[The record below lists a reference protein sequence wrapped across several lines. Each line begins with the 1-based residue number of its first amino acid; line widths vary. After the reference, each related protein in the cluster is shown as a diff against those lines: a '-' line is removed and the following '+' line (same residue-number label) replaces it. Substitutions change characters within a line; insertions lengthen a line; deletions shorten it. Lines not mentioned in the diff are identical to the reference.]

1 MGGPPWGGTSKGWG
15 LMGKPSMGNALLVCP
30 PMVYLSMEC
39 AVMCCASVGGAT
51 MDYFSMGLA
60 SSGIY
65 FNGRWLDNPRS
76 NYLRYDGGGDI
87 GLCLEKIWFRC
98 LSPQVS
104 GLESLCQDTSS
115 LGTISLL
122 GAWSPPLNDAAL
134 YSIVGSCVGA
144 CDSIQLVVAAW
155 PNIRSPPLNDA
166 AHSSY
171 GRPFNLFH
179 YLISKS
185 KTPRIDGF
193 GFTPNALTRIQDALQ
208 HLGMLDEHGVRLL
221 DLREHNVRVLIG
233 EDDYQ
238 AEVEWNVEVI
248 VYAPEPIARNVAAGV
263 QVYAAGNH
271 HTR

>member
-1 MGGPPWGGTSKGWG
+1 
-15 LMGKPSMGNALLVCP
+15 
-30 PMVYLSMEC
+30 
-39 AVMCCASVGGAT
+39 
-51 MDYFSMGLA
+51 MGLA

-76 NYLRYDGGGDI
+76 NYFRYDGGGDI
-87 GLCLEKIWFRC
+87 GLCLEKIWFRG

-104 GLESLCQDTSS
+104 GLESLWQDTSS

-134 YSIVGSCVGA
+134 CSIVGSCAGA

-155 PNIRSPPLNDA
+155 PNIWSPPLNDA

-171 GRPFNLFH
+171 GLPFNLFH
-179 YLISKS
+179 YLISKC

-208 HLGMLDEHGVRLL
+208 HLDMLVERGVRL
-221 DLREHNVRVLIG
+221 LIG
-233 EDDYQ
+233 EDDDQ
-238 AEVEWNVEVI
+238 AEVEWNVEVN
-248 VYAPEPIARNVAAGV
+248 VYAPKPIARNVVAAGV
-263 QVYAAGNH
+263 QVDAACNK
-271 HTR
+271 HTH